1 MKGEPFEH
9 DGRHIHVTPEPVTPG
24 GPLISWG
31 GGSKAAARRAG
42 RHGLNLLGQIDTP
55 GIREAYEDE
64 CRAQGREPGMCMLSS
79 ADAITTVFVADDVD
93 RGWDEIGPYLMHDAL
108 MYGAWNPDRVSASV
122 SQAQSIEELRAEPG
136 GAQIWSV
143 EQAVDA
149 IKTGQGLPLMPLCGG
164 VPPELAWQYL
174 RRVVVDV
181 LPATK

>member
-1 MKGEPFEH
+1 
-9 DGRHIHVTPEPVTPG
+9 
-24 GPLISWG
+24 
-31 GGSKAAARRAG
+31 
-42 RHGLNLLGQIDTP
+42 
-55 GIREAYEDE
+55 
-64 CRAQGREPGMCMLSS
+64 MLSS

-149 IKTGQGLPLMPLCGG
+149 IKAGQGLPLMPLCGG

-174 RRVVVDV
+174 RRVVDDV